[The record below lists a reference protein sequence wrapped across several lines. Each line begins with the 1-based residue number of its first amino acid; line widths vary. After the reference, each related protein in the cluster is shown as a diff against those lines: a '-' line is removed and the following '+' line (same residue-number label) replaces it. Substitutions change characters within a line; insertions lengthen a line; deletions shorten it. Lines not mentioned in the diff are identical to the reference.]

1 MGIQE
6 NMEIASRIR
15 CVGKLF
21 QLLEE
26 YQSIAV
32 LGIDIQ
38 QYIAAIS
45 EYVQH
50 NYPLGQRSGI
60 VFSDGELFPA
70 LSVLDNVLFF
80 QQERVFWSRKK
91 QTERFLR
98 LLEEY
103 SIRIDPSSQVDD
115 LPVETRI
122 ILNLIR
128 AYLAEPEYLI
138 VEDCMANV
146 GLHAS
151 NVYCKILERI
161 RRSGCKVLYL
171 TTRWEDAVKTS
182 ERIAVVLDD
191 EIEKNFDAAY
201 VRNNPWELVQ
211 MLESGT
217 YRGGES
223 SRDFLQAMESIVQ
236 STSEIFGSGNRSLEE
251 LAEVMRRSLNCG
263 GSYIYVQ
270 GQHKAI
276 ETPAGQATGLNYERL
291 GELVSQKSGAVFY
304 GTIRDGYFSDL
315 FLERPKQIR
324 TVLVLP
330 VVCHNDL
337 IGHCGVWFDSVY
349 FYSQEDL
356 LMLSALANE
365 IALAMET
372 SRLMSRSVLLQ
383 ESHHRIKNNL
393 QMIISLLYMQKE
405 QLRGDKAVS
414 DIVDATISRIKSI
427 SSVHDLLSASTHGS
441 GLISLKEMTERI
453 LRTYQSMGIEF
464 HVQIDDIYSAQRLSA
479 SVALVI
485 NELVSNC
492 FKHAFAGMDAQAY
505 KQVNVSIN
513 MQGEQVCLCVQDNGV
528 GFSHEAAP
536 RQSLGMTILYALV
549 EREMGGTIQIKSENG
564 TTVKI
569 LLPACDNFTKIQ
581 F

>member
-1 MGIQE
+1 MNTKYLSVTPEIQAALAEGRPVVALESTILSHGMPYPE
-6 NMEIASRIR
+6 NLEFSHKVEEIIR
-15 CVGKLF
+15 AEGAIPATTAIIGGKLKVGLNSEELELMCRAENVGKVSRRDVAVYLSEGLTGATTVATTMMIAELAGIRVF
-21 QLLEE
+21 ATGGIGGVHRGAETTMDISADLQELAHTSVAVVCAGAKSLLDIPKTLE
-26 YQSIAV
+26 YLETMGVPV
-32 LGIDIQ
+32 LGMGTED
-38 QYIAAIS
+38 
-45 EYVQH
+45 
-50 NYPLGQRSGI
+50 
-60 VFSDGELFPA
+60 FPA
-70 LSVLDNVLFF
+70 F
-80 QQERVFWSRKK
+80 
-91 QTERFLR
+91 
-98 LLEEY
+98 
-103 SIRIDPSSQVDD
+103 
-115 LPVETRI
+115 
-122 ILNLIR
+122 
-128 AYLAEPEYLI
+128 
-138 VEDCMANV
+138 
-146 GLHAS
+146 
-151 NVYCKILERI
+151 YC

-513 MQGEQVCLCVQDNGV
+513 MQGEQVCLCVQDNG
-528 GFSHEAAP
+528 GRLFP
-536 RQSLGMTILYALV
+536 
-549 EREMGGTIQIKSENG
+549 
-564 TTVKI
+564 
-569 LLPACDNFTKIQ
+569 
-581 F
+581 